1 MDGLKTGPILIGSY
15 DITNSNQWLDAV
27 APVIQ
32 ARIASY
38 ANTENDFNLLLIT
51 ENIQPIIESK
61 ISSIDSIL
69 QTNLEESI
77 RTQYQYCKQEFV
89 KYNNQQQIV
98 KQKQKAENIKRRH
111 NYVPFIFAL
120 LNELILKKVTT
131 TTVNNNVNGNV

>member
-1 MDGLKTGPILIGSY
+1 MDGLKAGPILIGSY

-89 KYNNQQQIV
+89 KYNNQQQI
-98 KQKQKAENIKRRH
+98 IKRRH